1 MKKNYYIAAI
11 ATLAIT
17 FTLASCSDFLNAD
30 NKSAGGTASDHFN
43 KNASS
48 LLVSTYNSLKNIVY
62 NPSLY
67 CEGTDLYINTR
78 GKDAGV
84 YNEYTLTTEDHT
96 VSSYYSNVYKTINY
110 ANGVLSYTDST
121 SETGCE
127 ARFLRN
133 FGYYLLTQ
141 EFGSVPYITRY
152 IDKGSNK
159 DYPKTPLNNI
169 YLSMIKD
176 LTDLYNSTQLP
187 EQSHI
192 GHASKQAV
200 AALLA
205 KTYLAQGWDINTT
218 LNDAEKGTYTVKDK
232 DAFIQAASWAL
243 KAIDGIQLTMN
254 FGQKWSPANE
264 GNAEEIFSV
273 QYDRANYPGNV
284 SNGGH
289 NMQYNFGGY
298 YGDCTTLGMKTCSS
312 VDAQSEKS
320 MYLFTP
326 NDKRYQGTYMTTLY
340 NATLM
345 ANGKTSNWG
354 TQGYFAYYNSTR
366 TDTLPIAHRYFPYY
380 ITEQEAEEEFAT
392 HKSQYKFRKGID
404 VNTVSADI
412 LSLPNIV
419 HYTFNA
425 DGSVASKIYQD
436 FSTYNNQVN
445 NGVCVK
451 KFDDPN
457 SAQLTGSN
465 DYRDI
470 IIFHVSDMYLNAAE
484 AYFMAGQT
492 AQSLAMVNAIR
503 ERAGL
508 SALTSFEAYQ
518 PSYSV
523 SSSFKLT
530 PLDVILDERAREL
543 YAEGKRW
550 IDLRR
555 TKQLIRYN
563 VEFNTSISSASQM
576 ANKEGEYKWYRPI
589 PENEIS
595 SNTGITD
602 KDQNPGY

>member
-1 MKKNYYIAAI
+1 MKKNIYTTLIAIFAI
-11 ATLAIT
+11 IMTLT
-17 FTLASCSDFLNAD
+17 SCSDFLDAN

-43 KNASS
+43 KNVSY

-84 YNEYTLTTEDHT
+84 YNEYTLTPEDNT
-96 VSSYYSNVYKTINY
+96 VSSYYSDVYQTINY

-141 EFGSVPYITRY
+141 EFGSVPYITKY
-152 IDKGSNK
+152 IDEGSNK
-159 DYPKTPLNNI
+159 NYPKTSLSTI
-169 YLSMIKD
+169 YSSMIKD
-176 LTDLYNSTQLP
+176 LTDLYNNSTLP
-187 EQSHI
+187 EQNHL

-205 KTYLAQGWDINTT
+205 KTYLANGWDINTT
-218 LNDAEKGTYTVKDK
+218 LNDAQEGTYTVKDTK
-232 DAFIQAASWAL
+232 DFISAAAWAE
-243 KAIDGIQLTMN
+243 KAIDGISLTMD
-254 FGQKWSPANE
+254 FDKKWAPENE
-264 GNAEEIFSV
+264 GNSEEIFSV
-273 QYDRANYPGNV
+273 QYDRASYPGDV
-284 SNGGH
+284 SDGGH

-320 MYLFTP
+320 MYLFSP
-326 NDKRYQGTYMTTLY
+326 GDKRYEGTYMTTMY

-345 ANGKTSNWG
+345 ANGKTANWG
-354 TQGYFAYYNSTR
+354 TQGYFAYYNSTKR
-366 TDTLPIAHRYFPYY
+366 DTLTIAHRYFPYY
-380 ITEQEAEEEFAT
+380 ITEAEAEKEFET
-392 HKSQYKFRKGID
+392 HKNQYRFRKD
-404 VNTVSADI
+404 VDANTVSADI

-425 DGSVASKIYQD
+425 DGSVASKVYQD
-436 FSTYNNQVN
+436 LTTYNNQVN

-457 SAQLTGSN
+457 SAQLTKDN

-470 IIFHVSDMYLNAAE
+470 VVFHVSDMYLVAAE
-484 AYFMAGQT
+484 AYLMAGQT
-492 AQSLAMVNAIR
+492 TQSLDKVNEVR

-508 SALTSFEAYQ
+508 STLNSFTAYQ
-518 PSYSV
+518 PSYSI
-523 SSSFKLT
+523 SSSFHLT

-563 VEFNTSISSASQM
+563 VEFNPSIGSASQM

-595 SNTGITD
+595 SNTGITE

>member
-1 MKKNYYIAAI
+1 MKKNHYISAI
-11 ATLAIT
+11 AILTIV
-17 FTLASCSDFLNAD
+17 FTLASCSDFLNAN

-43 KNASS
+43 KNASY

-67 CEGTDLYINTR
+67 CEGTDLYVNTR

-84 YNEYTLTTEDHT
+84 YNEYTLTAEDNT

-121 SETGCE
+121 SETGSE

-141 EFGSVPYITRY
+141 EFGSVPYITKY
-152 IDKGSNK
+152 IDEGSNRN
-159 DYPKTPLNNI
+159 YPRTPLSTI
-169 YLSMIKD
+169 YSSMIKD
-176 LTDLYNSTQLP
+176 LTDLYNNSSLP
-187 EQSHI
+187 DQNHL

-205 KTYLAQGWDINTT
+205 KTYLAEGWDVNTT
-218 LNDAEKGTYTVKDK
+218 LDNAEEGTYTVKDNT
-232 DAFIQAASWAL
+232 DFTSAAAWAE
-243 KAIDGIQLTMN
+243 KAIDGVSLTMD
-254 FGQKWSPANE
+254 FRQKWAPTNE

-273 QYDRANYPGNV
+273 EYERANYPGDV
-284 SNGGH
+284 ANGGH

-312 VDAQSEKS
+312 EDAQSEKS
-320 MYLFTP
+320 MYLFGPGDT
-326 NDKRYQGTYMTTLY
+326 RYQGTYMTTIY

-345 ANGKTSNWG
+345 ANGKTANWG

-366 TDTLPIAHRYFPYY
+366 TDTLPITHRYFPYY
-380 ITEQEAEEEFAT
+380 ITEKEAEEEFAT
-392 HKSQYKFRKGID
+392 HKNLYKFRKNID
-404 VNTVSADI
+404 ANTVSADI

-419 HYTFNA
+419 HYSFNA

-436 FSTYNNQVN
+436 FNTYNNQVN

-457 SAQLTGSN
+457 SAQLTESN

-470 IIFHVSDMYLNAAE
+470 VIFHVSDMYLIAAE
-484 AYFMAGQT
+484 AYLMAGQT
-492 AQSLAMVNAIR
+492 TQALAKVNAVR

-508 SALTSFEAYQ
+508 PALTSFEAYQ
-518 PSYSV
+518 PTYSV

-555 TKQLIRYN
+555 TKQLVRYN
-563 VEFNTSISSASQM
+563 VEFNSSISSASQM